1 MSKNKT
7 VWLALLTMFLWGS
20 LFPMVKLGF
29 AAYHIK
35 NTADILLFAGVRF
48 LICGAVICIFSAITD
63 KKSYRT
69 VVGEIVPIM
78 LSGVF
83 AIILHYGFTY
93 VGLETTDSSK
103 TALIK
108 QIGVLFYV
116 CFSFLFIK
124 EDKPTVK
131 KIVASVIGFLGI
143 IALNISSDGFS
154 ISVGDLLILCAS
166 FCTVFSNV
174 ISKKVFE
181 KVSPITATGISQ
193 LFGGIVLLVIGNLMG
208 GKVQF
213 ADNGSRWIMTYIC
226 VASVVSYCIWY
237 GIVKNGE
244 LSKLF
249 IIKFAEPVFAC
260 LFGALILNENIGKI
274 RYLIAFLLISGGI
287 LISNYRRHTPA
298 PKPFECNIHD
308 HSYKD

>member
-1 MSKNKT
+1 MSKSKT
-7 VWLALLTMFLWGS
+7 VWLALLTMLLWGS

-29 AAYHIK
+29 SAYAVES
-35 NTADILLFAGVRF
+35 TADILLFAGIRF
-48 LICGAVICIFSAITD
+48 VICGGVICLFASIKAPS
-63 KKSYRT
+63 SYRP
-69 VVGEIVPIM
+69 VKASLLPIL

-93 VGLETTDSSK
+93 LGLELTDSSK

-108 QIGVLFYV
+108 QVGALFYV

-131 KIVASVIGFLGI
+131 KIIAVAVGFLGI
-143 IALNISSDGFS
+143 IALNISADGFS
-154 ISVGDLLILCAS
+154 FSMGDLLILCAS

-181 KVSPITATGISQ
+181 KVSPITSTGVSQ
-193 LFGGIVLLVIGNLMG
+193 LFGGIVLFVVGIAMG
-208 GKVQF
+208 GNVHFKL
-213 ADNGSRWIMTYIC
+213 DTSLWIMAYIC
-226 VASVVSYCIWY
+226 AASIVSYCIWF

-260 LFGALILNENIGKI
+260 IFGALILGENIWKI
-274 RYLIAFLLISGGI
+274 QYLIAFLLISGSI
-287 LISNYRRHTPA
+287 WFSNA
-298 PKPFECNIHD
+298 KPKKKV
-308 HSYKD
+308 S